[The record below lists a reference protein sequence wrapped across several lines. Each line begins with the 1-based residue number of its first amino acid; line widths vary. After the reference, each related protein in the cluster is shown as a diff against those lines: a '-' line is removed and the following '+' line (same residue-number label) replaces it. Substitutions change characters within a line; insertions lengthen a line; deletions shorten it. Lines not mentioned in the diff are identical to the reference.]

1 MGKALLITS
10 LSFVIC
16 LFPSVPVLLGQS
28 VEATAAS
35 YVEMGNNFARN
46 GDNKLAIGAYT
57 VALEYAP
64 KYSPAYFGRG
74 VVHQV
79 MGNLPLAVAD
89 YTKTLEISPSCSEAY
104 ANRGYAFS
112 MQREVEKAARDF
124 EAALQ
129 INPKLGT
136 VYYNRGNLRLEQGDI

>member
-64 KYSPAYFGRG
+64 KYAPAYFGRG
-74 VVHQV
+74 VVHQA
-79 MGNLPLAVAD
+79 MGNLSLAVAD
-89 YTKTLEISPSCSEAY
+89 FTKTLEISPSCSEAY

-112 MQREVEKAARDF
+112 VQLGVEKPANAFADT
-124 EAALQ
+124 LQ
-129 INPKLGT
+129 T
-136 VYYNRGNLRLEQGDI
+136 